1 MKWVAT
7 ATLIMHYPHRHRGI
21 RHTYV
26 GRIMNVFPCLWNLE
40 TQCCTWSR
48 CSWKYQSCPPA
59 FGCWHPVPKSMVWCR
74 TCISVFASYNTSS
87 NENAPFSRWVKSN
100 SNIFQVGPSWES
112 ILNICWWTSVVIFW
126 KCFFQSS
133 AKGTSREFSTKFG
146 LCGGATTSQFLE
158 DFPEKQ
164 SIESLVWLIQPPF
177 FHHDWC
183 LSYNFHGWITI
194 LLPYSQSLRPDK
206 KAMARSAQNWAAGS
220 LKIGCQAAETRSC
233 GVHWS

>member
-1 MKWVAT
+1 MYFHAFEILKHNVA
-7 ATLIMHYPHRHRGI
+7 LE
-21 RHTYV
+21 V
-26 GRIMNVFPCLWNLE
+26 GAVESISLVHLP
-40 TQCCTWSR
+40 
-48 CSWKYQSCPPA
+48 

-87 NENAPFSRWVKSN
+87 NENAPFSRWVKVIQTS
-100 SNIFQVGPSWES
+100 SKLVHLGKASSIFVGGPPMF
-112 ILNICWWTSVVIFW
+112 VVIFW
-126 KCFFQSS
+126 KCCFQSS

-206 KAMARSAQNWAAGS
+206 KAMARSAPKLSRGVSQNR
-220 LKIGCQAAETRSC
+220 LPSC
-233 GVHWS
+233 GDKKLRCPLILIYSCSKRQWCLCM